1 MKTTICVLAN
11 TSELAI
17 ATAVYSFYTKLWR
30 VVSEIISDYQDVLI
44 FVSNI
49 SFNIGIDKILT
60 VPIWTK
66 DE

>member
-1 MKTTICVLAN
+1 MKNTIGVLAN

-17 ATAVYSFYTKLWR
+17 ATAVYSFYTI
-30 VVSEIISDYQDVLI
+30 VSEIISEYQDVLI

-60 VPIWTK
+60 VPIWTE

>member
-1 MKTTICVLAN
+1 MKNIIGVLAN
-11 TSELAI
+11 SSKLAI
-17 ATAVYSFYTKLWR
+17 ATAVYWFYTKLWK
-30 VVSEIISDYQDVLI
+30 VVSEIISEYQDVLM

-60 VPIWTK
+60 VPIWTE